1 MRKLRV
7 LVLMHADLVPPAS
20 LDGFTDQQINDWK
33 TEYDVVSTLEDMG
46 HEPVSLGIRDELAPI
61 RKTAKQHRSHI
72 LFNLLEEFRGEALLD
87 QNVVG
92 YLELL
97 RIPFTGCNSRG
108 LLLARDK
115 GLSKKLLSY
124 HRIAVP
130 KFQVFGQ
137 GSRVKRQRKLEFPL
151 IVKSLEEDASLGISQ
166 ASVVHDDGK
175 LAERVAFVH
184 ESLQTSA
191 IVEQFIPGRDI
202 YVGVLGNNR
211 LQVLPAQELVFQKNP
226 DAQNI
231 ATAKA
236 KHDLKYQEKW
246 GIDIKSANLDDAL
259 ARRLEKLCKRI
270 YKILEMSGYA
280 RFDFRIDEQNDFY
293 FLEANPNPD
302 LARYEE
308 LASAAETAGI
318 SYEQL
323 IQRILNAGMQ
333 QLGRT
338 S

>member
-7 LVLMHADLVPPAS
+7 VVLMHADLVPPDS
-20 LDGFTDQQINDWK
+20 LEGYSDQEINDWK

-46 HEPVSLGIRDELAPI
+46 HEPISLGIRDELLPI
-61 RKTAKQHRSHI
+61 RTTAKKHKAHI
-72 LFNLLEEFRGEALLD
+72 LFNLLEEFRGEALFD

-97 RIPFTGCNSRG
+97 RMPFTGCNSRG
-108 LLLARDK
+108 LLLSRDK
-115 GLSKKLLSY
+115 SLSKKLLAY
-124 HRIAVP
+124 HRISVP
-130 KFQVFGQ
+130 KFQVFGR
-137 GSRVKRQRKLEFPL
+137 GRKVRRQQRLEFPL
-151 IVKSLEEDASLGISQ
+151 IVKSVEEDASLGISQ
-166 ASVVHDDGK
+166 ASVVHDDAK

-184 ESLQTSA
+184 ESLQTGA

-211 LQVLPAQELVFQKNP
+211 LQVLPAQELVFEKNP

-246 GIDIKSANLDDAL
+246 GIDIKPASLDEPV
-259 ARRLEKLCKRI
+259 ARTLEKLSKRI
-270 YKILEMSGYA
+270 YKILELSGYA
-280 RFDFRIDEQNDFY
+280 RFDFRVNENNDFY

-318 SYEQL
+318 SYEEL
-323 IQRILNAGMQ
+323 IQRILNTGMQ
-333 QLGRT
+333 QRGRA
-338 S
+338 